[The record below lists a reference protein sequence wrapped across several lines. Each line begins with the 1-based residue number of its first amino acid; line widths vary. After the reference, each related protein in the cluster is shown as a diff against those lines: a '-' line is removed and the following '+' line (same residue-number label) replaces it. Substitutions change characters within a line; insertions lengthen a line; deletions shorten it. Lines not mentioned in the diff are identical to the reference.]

1 MPTLVLPDAEIVA
14 RFGAGESTNAL
25 AKSYGVSRQVIDRR
39 LRAAGV
45 EPRSQAEA
53 NRLSV
58 SKRSPEENA
67 RNAVA
72 AHDAVRGKKRT
83 EAEMLLRAQVRERSY
98 AWKEDHTSAL
108 ELRFAR
114 WLTALDVPFVPQK
127 AIGPYNVDLACA
139 GVAVEIHGG
148 AWHGYGEHRERAP
161 ERYRHI
167 LSAGW
172 NLAIVWAGARR
183 VPMTSASADVVADFV
198 RRATRDALRGQH
210 LVVWGDGEIVPSDSF
225 GLEDLAAIPTRLVAG
240 L

>member
-1 MPTLVLPDAEIVA
+1 MPAHVLPDAEIVA
-14 RFGAGESTNAL
+14 RFRSGESTNAL

-45 EPRSQAEA
+45 EPRSQTQA
-53 NRLSV
+53 NRLAV
-58 SKRSPEENA
+58 SQRSPEENA
-67 RNAVA
+67 RNAAA

-83 EAEMLLRAQVRERSY
+83 EAEMLLRAQVRERSH

-114 WLTALDVPFVPQK
+114 WLTALDFPFVPQK

-183 VPMTSASADVVADFV
+183 VPMTSASADVVAEFI
-198 RRATRDALRGQH
+198 RRTTRDALRGRH
-210 LVVWGDGEIVPSDSF
+210 LVVWGDGQIVPSEGF
-225 GLEDLAAIPTRLVAG
+225 DLHALAKLPPRH
-240 L
+240 